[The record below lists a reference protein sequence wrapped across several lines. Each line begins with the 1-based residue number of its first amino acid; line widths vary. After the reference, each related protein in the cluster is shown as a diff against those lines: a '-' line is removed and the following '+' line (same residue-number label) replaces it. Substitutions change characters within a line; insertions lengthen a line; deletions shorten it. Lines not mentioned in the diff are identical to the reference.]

1 MSRIRGR
8 NTGPEIVVRTI
19 LHSLGL
25 RFRLHRRDLPGRPD
39 VVLPRWRTLVF
50 VHGCFWH
57 HHDCSLGYVPK
68 TRTAFWLAKFKGNV
82 ERDARSRLLLQAQGW
97 KVITVWEC
105 ETKDVLR
112 LTRRLHRRFAPGRKA

>member
-1 MSRIRGR
+1 MSRVRGR
-8 NTGPEIVVRTI
+8 DTHPEIIVRTI

-39 VVLPRWRTLVF
+39 VVLPRWRTVVF

-68 TRTAFWLAKFKGNV
+68 TRTEFWLAKFKGNV
-82 ERDARSRLLLQAQGW
+82 ERDARATMLLKEQDW
-97 KVITVWEC
+97 KVIIVWEC
-105 ETKDVLR
+105 ETKDAPS
-112 LTRRLHRRFAPGRKA
+112 LTSRFRRRFALSRNA